1 MFGRCLDFIYLCKQK
16 PNNNQTL
23 GKIMSSINELF
34 KQSRIERGW
43 TQAELAAAAGV
54 GRNAVINFEAGK
66 GVRPSTI
73 AALRKALQ
81 L

>member
-1 MFGRCLDFIYLCKQK
+1 MFGECLNYPYLCKQF

-23 GKIMSSINELF
+23 TKIMSSINELF
-34 KQSRIERGW
+34 KQTRLEKGW
-43 TQAELAAAAGV
+43 TQSQLAAAAGV